1 MPPKTK
7 TKKKQTNEPRP
18 PTGEPLPEIK
28 QRQKA
33 ESIEHTPK
41 ETDPKKSSKNDAK
54 GKDPGKKKGG
64 SSSKGKKGKGDGS
77 LGESVIPD
85 YACEDVEIDNPPLV
99 ELRPRTE
106 QEMPAINPLSISH
119 IGLDF
124 TGTALP
130 QLFALCSSVSSAWH
144 KRQRKRANL
153 T

>member
-1 MPPKTK
+1 MPPK
-7 TKKKQTNEPRP
+7 KKKQTNEPRP

-54 GKDPGKKKGG
+54 GKDPGKKKG
-64 SSSKGKKGKGDGS
+64 KKGKGDGS

-106 QEMPAINPLSISH
+106 QEMPVINPLSISH

-130 QLFALCSSVSSAWH
+130 QLFALCSSVSSA
-144 KRQRKRANL
+144 
-153 T
+153 